1 MTEKLMSIIILI
13 SVSHHLALAGLAFL
27 KVICYMCIW
36 CFVCMYVCVRVLEL
50 LKLELQKVVICHVGV
65 GNWTWVLWK
74 SCQCSQPL
82 SHPSSP
88 LSWYLQ
94 PSSTTYSVFL
104 PLLAITSA
112 GLDIF
117 FLEDWLISS
126 FLKDLYPLVFCLDSV
141 VIISHWL

>member
-65 GNWTWVLWK
+65 GN
-74 SCQCSQPL
+74 
-82 SHPSSP
+82 
-88 LSWYLQ
+88 
-94 PSSTTYSVFL
+94 
-104 PLLAITSA
+104 
-112 GLDIF
+112 
-117 FLEDWLISS
+117 
-126 FLKDLYPLVFCLDSV
+126 
-141 VIISHWL
+141 